1 MAANQCLELG
11 LVVEQVLGLCSDT
24 MSKIPHIFFHI
35 FCTEMSMV
43 IYQYKEKKL
52 EAKLGYTQIMPIII
66 VDP

>member
-1 MAANQCLELG
+1 MLIMCGRQIL
-11 LVVEQVLGLCSDT
+11 
-24 MSKIPHIFFHI
+24 SKIPHIFFHI
-35 FCTEMSMV
+35 FYTEMSMV